1 MDDGEVDSEDEH
13 LQTAL
18 FEALCTPEP
27 QPEPTPSV
35 SSPAPQS
42 ESPLEAVR
50 QPATHADAA
59 DAPATQPEETNFED
73 LFEIL
78 RQGFDGDSREATTPA
93 VSSMASSSVHQTQ
106 STTPMDQ
113 DREPCVK
120 TAAGA
125 CGSRPSKRKQQPR
138 HASDASHAR
147 TRPRLNGGHKALVL
161 APQAD
166 DGPPPPEKV
175 ADAYRLLDL
184 SLSAS
189 RKEVQKKFRSLA
201 RQWHPDKA
209 SAEQLVRST
218 RMFRRLQ
225 EAKGLILSWLDQR
238 SPQMEESSESFCF
251 DTEDEF
257 DEDAWRPPEV
267 VLGEAGDV
275 MAEFENDGSDSE
287 LDPLERDELK
297 AAGVHQARGDSPVTQ
312 SSGEESGDEKADTAL
327 ALRSRG
333 MIRTQ
338 DAPLVQATA
347 LSHFMSR
354 KSDASKLCSE
364 CFKNKVSKGSDLCV
378 SCDQEHRELQKFLA
392 RA

>member
-1 MDDGEVDSEDEH
+1 MDEGELHSEDEH

-27 QPEPTPSV
+27 QPEPTPATPI
-35 SSPAPQS
+35 SSPA
-42 ESPLEAVR
+42 
-50 QPATHADAA
+50 QPAAA
-59 DAPATQPEETNFED
+59 ATQPEESNFED

-78 RQGFDGDSREATTPA
+78 RQGFDGASSREATAPA
-93 VSSMASSSVHQTQ
+93 APSTASRP
-106 STTPMDQ
+106 STTFFPPSDQ
-113 DREPCVK
+113 DREPSVK

-125 CGSRPSKRKQQPR
+125 CGSGSSKRKAAEPGS
-138 HASDASHAR
+138 AGSAPAR
-147 TRPRLNGGHKALVL
+147 PRPRLNGGHKALVL
-161 APQAD
+161 APAN

-225 EAKGLILSWLDQR
+225 DAKGLILSWLDQR
-238 SPQMEESSESFCF
+238 SVPQMEESSESFCF

-275 MAEFENDGSDSE
+275 MAEFEHDGSDSE

-312 SSGEESGDEKADTAL
+312 SSGEESGGEKADTAL

-354 KSDASKLCSE
+354 KSEASKLCSE
-364 CFKNKVSKGSDLCV
+364 CYKNKVSKGSDLCI

-392 RA
+392 RAV

>member
-1 MDDGEVDSEDEH
+1 MDEGELHSEDEH

-27 QPEPTPSV
+27 QPEPTPATPI
-35 SSPAPQS
+35 SSPA
-42 ESPLEAVR
+42 
-50 QPATHADAA
+50 QPAAA
-59 DAPATQPEETNFED
+59 ATQPEESNFED

-78 RQGFDGDSREATTPA
+78 RQGFDGASSREATAPA
-93 VSSMASSSVHQTQ
+93 APSTASRHTEK
-106 STTPMDQ
+106 
-113 DREPCVK
+113 DREPSVK

-125 CGSRPSKRKQQPR
+125 CGSGSSKRKAAEPG
-138 HASDASHAR
+138 SVPAR

-161 APQAD
+161 APAN

-225 EAKGLILSWLDQR
+225 DAKGLILSWLDQR
-238 SPQMEESSESFCF
+238 SVPQMEESSESFCF

-275 MAEFENDGSDSE
+275 MAEFEHDGSDSE

-312 SSGEESGDEKADTAL
+312 SSGEESGGEKADTAL

-354 KSDASKLCSE
+354 KSEASKLCSE
-364 CFKNKVSKGSDLCV
+364 CYKNKVSKGSDLCI

-392 RA
+392 RAV